1 MKDIKFQNQEIQETQ
16 NSMNRIND
24 ALAQK
29 CNQFLIKNKN
39 KEIMLK
45 MLRGKYRNT

>member
-16 NSMNRIND
+16 NSRIND

-29 CNQFLIKNKN
+29 CNQFLIKDKN